1 MNEDNRTEQADYVN
15 QDNQANQAN
24 QDNQDNTTEAKPVRR
39 ITQPKKK
46 DITRLNP
53 LWFNKL
59 CGLALK
65 YGTTLQFAENGT
77 VFGIS
82 SRGPSTAV
90 FYDTTEEGAKEW
102 IAEILK
108 LSPKGAVF
116 PCEDIFMNKDAQNI
130 LKSYANAP
138 TEKTDGEGELCAYA
152 WFDSVTRTLHLKADG
167 VMVKTGA
174 LVEAAPLIPL
184 HVPDG
189 DIPDMVLRDLIPKNI
204 LSLLTNCLSKD
215 DTRKNM
221 KRIYADKYKDVNA
234 VIGTDGRK
242 MCMFVNAGLPDD
254 ISIDP
259 TITPP
264 LEIDGYKSLRI
275 ENDSKENTKVYSHT
289 IRFFKMTDGVVLSE
303 TSVDS
308 APVGAWR
315 IVSAAE
321 NEEYGG
327 SVQSQSLANVLSS
340 IARLGLLDSHGKN
353 TLMLSNSKITVQ
365 SRGADLAVFDADV
378 SLPEDVQVH
387 YAYEVLHKVSEMGVV
402 IHQPTKRSD
411 GVITSPLFAKT
422 DDCYFVAM
430 PLRLS

>member
-1 MNEDNRTEQADYVN
+1 MNEDNRTEQTE
-15 QDNQANQAN
+15 QE
-24 QDNQDNTTEAKPVRR
+24 NTTESKSVRR

-77 VFGIS
+77 VFGHS
-82 SRGPSTAV
+82 SRGSSTAV

-102 IAEILK
+102 ITEILK

-116 PCEDIFMNKDAQNI
+116 PCEDIFMNKDTQNI

-138 TEKTDGEGELCAYA
+138 TEKTNGEGELCAYA

-167 VMVKTGA
+167 VTIKTGT
-174 LVEAAPLIPL
+174 LVETAPLIPQ

-189 DIPDMVLRDLIPKNI
+189 DIPDMVLRDLIPKNT

-215 DTRKNM
+215 DTRKPL
-221 KRIYADKYKDVNA
+221 KRIYAEKYKDVNA

-242 MCMFVNAGLPDD
+242 LCLFVNAGLPDD

-275 ENDSKENTKVYSHT
+275 EDDGPNNTKVYSRT

-303 TSVDS
+303 TFVDS

-315 IVSAAE
+315 IVSGAE

-327 SVQSQSLANVLSS
+327 SVQPQSLANVLSS
-340 IARLGLLDSHGKN
+340 IARLGLLDSDGKN
-353 TLMLSNSKITVQ
+353 ILMLSNGKITVQ
-365 SRGADLAVFDADV
+365 SKGADLAVFDADV
-378 SLPEDVQVH
+378 SLPEDIQVH
-387 YAYEVLHKVSEMGVV
+387 YAYEVLQKVSEMGVV
-402 IHQPTKRSD
+402 IQQPTKRF
-411 GVITSPLFAKT
+411 GAPLFAKT

-430 PLRLS
+430 PLRLA

>member
-1 MNEDNRTEQADYVN
+1 MNEDNRTEQAE
-15 QDNQANQAN
+15 
-24 QDNQDNTTEAKPVRR
+24 QDNTTESKSVRR

-53 LWFNKL
+53 LWFKKV

-65 YGTTLQFAENGT
+65 YGTTLQFAEDGT
-77 VFGIS
+77 VFGHS
-82 SRGPSTAV
+82 SRGSSTAV

-102 IAEILK
+102 ITEILK

-116 PCEDIFMNKDAQNI
+116 PCEDIFMNKDTQNI

-138 TEKTDGEGELCAYA
+138 TEKTNGEGELCAYA

-167 VMVKTGA
+167 VMIKTGT
-174 LVEAAPLIPL
+174 LVETAPLIPL

-189 DIPDMVLRDLIPKNI
+189 DIPEMVLRDLIPKNI
-204 LSLLTNCLSKD
+204 LGLLTNCLSKD
-215 DTRKNM
+215 ETRKNM
-221 KRIYADKYKDVNA
+221 RRIYPDKYKDVNA
-234 VIGTDGRK
+234 VVGTDGRK
-242 MCMFVNAGLPDD
+242 LCLFVNAGLPDD

-275 ENDSKENTKVYSHT
+275 EHDREKGKENTKVYQCT
-289 IRFFKMTDGVVLSE
+289 VRFFKMTDGVVLSE
-303 TSVDS
+303 TFVDS

-315 IVSAAE
+315 IVSGAE

-340 IARLGLLDSHGKN
+340 IARLGLLDSDGKN
-353 TLMLSNSKITVQ
+353 ILMLSNGKITVQ
-365 SRGADLAVFDADV
+365 SKGADLAVFDADV
-378 SLPEDVQVH
+378 SLPEDIQVH
-387 YAYEVLHKVSEMGVV
+387 YAYEVLQKVSEMGVV
-402 IHQPTKRSD
+402 IQQPTKRF
-411 GVITSPLFAKT
+411 GAPLFAKT

-430 PLRLS
+430 PLKLA

>member
-1 MNEDNRTEQADYVN
+1 MNEDNRTEQANYVN
-15 QDNQANQAN
+15 EANQE
-24 QDNQDNTTEAKPVRR
+24 DNTTESKPVRR

-46 DITRLNP
+46 DVTKLNP
-53 LWFNKL
+53 LWFKKL
-59 CGLALK
+59 CSLALK

-77 VFGIS
+77 VFGNS
-82 SRGPSTAV
+82 SRGSSTAV

-116 PCEDIFMNKDAQNI
+116 PCEDIFMNKDTQNI

-138 TEKTDGEGELCAYA
+138 TEKTDGDGELCAYA

-167 VMVKTGA
+167 VTIKTGT
-174 LVEAAPLIPL
+174 LVETAPLIPQ

-189 DIPDMVLRDLIPKNI
+189 DIPEMVLRDLIPKNI
-204 LSLLTNCLSKD
+204 LSLLTNCLSKNE
-215 DTRKNM
+215 TRQNL

-234 VIGTDGRK
+234 VVGTDGRK
-242 MCMFVNAGLPDD
+242 LCLFVNAGLPDD

-275 ENDSKENTKVYSHT
+275 ENDCKEKGKENTKVYSRT

-303 TSVDS
+303 TFVDS
-308 APVGAWR
+308 APAGAWR
-315 IVSAAE
+315 IVSGAE

-340 IARLGLLDSHGKN
+340 VVRLGLVDSDGKN
-353 TLMLSNSKITVQ
+353 TLMLSNGKITVQ
-365 SRGADLAVFDADV
+365 SKGADLAVFDADV
-378 SLPEDVQVH
+378 SLPEDIQVH
-387 YAYEVLHKVSEMGVV
+387 YAYEVLQKVSEMGVV
-402 IHQPTKRSD
+402 IHQPTKRFD
-411 GVITSPLFAKT
+411 GVISSPLFAKT

-430 PLRLS
+430 PMKLT

>member
-15 QDNQANQAN
+15 EANQE
-24 QDNQDNTTEAKPVRR
+24 DNTAAKPVRR

-53 LWFNKL
+53 LWFKKV

-65 YGTTLQFAENGT
+65 YGTTLQFADDGT
-77 VFGIS
+77 VFGYS
-82 SRGPSTAV
+82 SRGSSTAV

-102 IAEILK
+102 ITEILK

-116 PCEDIFMNKDAQNI
+116 PCEDIFVNKDTQNI

-152 WFDSVTRTLHLKADG
+152 WFDSVTKTLHMKADG
-167 VMVKTGA
+167 VTIKTGT
-174 LVEAAPLIPL
+174 LVETAPLIPQ

-215 DTRKNM
+215 ETRKPL
-221 KRIYADKYKDVNA
+221 KRIYADTYKDTNA

-242 MCMFVNAGLPDD
+242 LCLFVNAGLPDD

-275 ENDSKENTKVYSHT
+275 ENYSKEKGKENTKVYSRT

-303 TSVDS
+303 TFVDS
-308 APVGAWR
+308 APEGAWR
-315 IVSAAE
+315 IVSGAE

-340 IARLGLLDSHGKN
+340 IARLGLLDSDGKN
-353 TLMLSNSKITVQ
+353 MLMLSNGKITVQ
-365 SRGADLAVFDADV
+365 SKGADLAVFDADV
-378 SLPEDVQVH
+378 SLPEDIQVH
-387 YAYEVLHKVSEMGVV
+387 YAYEVLQKVSEMGVV
-402 IHQPTKRSD
+402 IHQPTKRFE
-411 GVITSPLFAKT
+411 GVIRSPLFAKT

-430 PLRLS
+430 PIRLT

>member
-1 MNEDNRTEQADYVN
+1 MNEDNRTEQAE
-15 QDNQANQAN
+15 QE
-24 QDNQDNTTEAKPVRR
+24 DNTAESKPVRR

-53 LWFNKL
+53 LWFKKV

-65 YGTTLQFAENGT
+65 YGTTLEFAENGT
-77 VFGIS
+77 VFGHALRGS
-82 SRGPSTAV
+82 STVV

-108 LSPKGAVF
+108 LSPKGALF
-116 PCEDIFMNKDAQNI
+116 PCEHIFVNKDVQNI

-138 TEKTDGEGELCAYA
+138 TENTNGEGELCAYA

-167 VMVKTGA
+167 VMIKTGT
-174 LVEAAPLIPL
+174 LVETAPLIPL

-189 DIPDMVLRDLIPKNI
+189 DIPEMVLRDLIPKNI
-204 LSLLTNCLSKD
+204 LGLLTNCLSKD
-215 DTRKNM
+215 ETRKNL
-221 KRIYADKYKDVNA
+221 KRIYVDTYKNMNA
-234 VIGTDGRK
+234 VVGTDGRK
-242 MCMFVNAGLPDD
+242 LCLFVNAGLPDD

-275 ENDSKENTKVYSHT
+275 ENDSKEEGKENTKVYQCT

-303 TSVDS
+303 TFVDS
-308 APVGAWR
+308 APPCAWR
-315 IVSAAE
+315 IVSGAE
-321 NEEYGG
+321 NKEYGG

-340 IARLGLLDSHGKN
+340 IARLGLLDSDGKN
-353 TLMLSNSKITVQ
+353 MLMLSNGKITVQ
-365 SRGADLAVFDADV
+365 SKGADLAVFDADV
-378 SLPEDVQVH
+378 SLPEDIQVH
-387 YAYEVLHKVSEMGVV
+387 YAYEVLQKVSEMGVV
-402 IHQPTKRSD
+402 IHQPTKRFD
-411 GVITSPLFAKT
+411 GVISSPLFAKT

-430 PLRLS
+430 PLMLS

>member
-1 MNEDNRTEQADYVN
+1 MNKDNRTEQAE
-15 QDNQANQAN
+15 
-24 QDNQDNTTEAKPVRR
+24 QDNTTTTNPVRR

-53 LWFNKL
+53 LWFKKV

-65 YGTTLQFAENGT
+65 YGTTLQFADDGT
-77 VFGIS
+77 VFGYS
-82 SRGPSTAV
+82 SRGSSTAV

-116 PCEDIFMNKDAQNI
+116 PCEDIFMNKDTQNI

-152 WFDSVTRTLHLKADG
+152 WFDSVTKTLHMKADG
-167 VMVKTGA
+167 VTIKTGT
-174 LVEAAPLIPL
+174 LVETEPLIPQY
-184 HVPDG
+184 VPDK

-204 LSLLTNCLSKD
+204 LGLLTNCLSKD
-215 DTRKNM
+215 ETRKNM
-221 KRIYADKYKDVNA
+221 KRIYADTYKDVNA

-242 MCMFVNAGLPDD
+242 LCLFVNAGLPDD

-275 ENDSKENTKVYSHT
+275 ENYSKEKGKENTKVYSRT

-303 TSVDS
+303 TFVDS
-308 APVGAWR
+308 APEGAWR
-315 IVSAAE
+315 IVSGAE

-340 IARLGLLDSHGKN
+340 IARLGLLDSDGKN
-353 TLMLSNSKITVQ
+353 MLMLSNGKITVK
-365 SRGADLAVFDADV
+365 SEGNELAVFDADV
-378 SLPEDVQVH
+378 SLPEDIQVY
-387 YAYEVLHKVSEMGVV
+387 YAYEVLQKVSEMGVV
-402 IHQPTKRSD
+402 IHQPTKRFE
-411 GVITSPLFAKT
+411 GVIRSPLFAKT

-430 PLRLS
+430 PMRLT

>member
-1 MNEDNRTEQADYVN
+1 MNETAQSDYVN
-15 QDNQANQAN
+15 EANQANQA
-24 QDNQDNTTEAKPVRR
+24 NQDNTTEAKPVRR

-46 DITRLNP
+46 GITRLNP
-53 LWFNKL
+53 LWFKKV

-65 YGTTLQFAENGT
+65 YGTTLQFAEDGT
-77 VFGIS
+77 VFGNS
-82 SRGPSTAV
+82 SRGSSTAV

-102 IAEILK
+102 IVEILK

-116 PCEDIFMNKDAQNI
+116 PCEGIFTNKDTQNI

-152 WFDSVTRTLHLKADG
+152 WFDSVTKTLHLKADG
-167 VMVKTGA
+167 VTIKTGT
-174 LVEAAPLIPL
+174 LVETAPLIPQY
-184 HVPDG
+184 VPDG
-189 DIPDMVLRDLIPKNI
+189 EIPEMVLRDLIPKNI

-215 DTRKNM
+215 DTRKPL
-221 KRIYADKYKDVNA
+221 KRIYAEKYKDVNA
-234 VIGTDGRK
+234 VIGTDGRRL
-242 MCMFVNAGLPDD
+242 CLFVNAGLPDD

-275 ENDSKENTKVYSHT
+275 EDDGPNNTKVYSRT

-303 TSVDS
+303 AFFDS
-308 APVGAWR
+308 APAGAWR
-315 IVSAAE
+315 IVSTAE

-340 IARLGLLDSHGKN
+340 VARLGLVDSEGKN
-353 TLMLSNSKITVQ
+353 LLMLSNGKITVQ
-365 SRGADLAVFDADV
+365 SKGADLAVFDADV
-378 SLPEDVQVH
+378 SLPEDIQVH
-387 YAYEVLHKVSEMGVV
+387 YGYEVLQKVSEMGVV
-402 IHQPTKRSD
+402 IHQPTKRS
-411 GVITSPLFAKT
+411 SPLFAKT

-430 PLRLS
+430 PMKLT